1 MFILR
6 FISRL
11 IYGSEAIENFE
22 KKQRRPKPQR
32 RPQQR
37 VKRRRT

>member
-1 MFILR
+1 MFLLR
-6 FISRL
+6 GLMRL
-11 IYGSEAIENFE
+11 IYGSEAIEDFE

-37 VKRRRT
+37 IRRRRK